1 MENIDLIWS
10 LIFVISFFALLVI
23 NKKIK
28 RNNKI
33 NVLTITFLLIL
44 QILLW
49 AIFSAYL
56 IYFFNNQ
63 LNQIKL
69 LLPINISLFLLFF
82 VIPFEW
88 RNLQKNNQKLTQIFK
103 SYVGQSVLDEIL
115 KTNDDFLQ
123 ANYADVSVLIVDI
136 VGFTKTVEALNL
148 QKSAKLIKSILELLT
163 KAVIAT
169 NGTLDKYNG
178 DGLIA
183 FWGAPLEDK
192 NHAENCIL
200 AAIKM
205 FDFLDQFNQKYNLN
219 INIRIG
225 IESGKVLVGDLGTDF
240 RSSYTILGNCINY
253 ASRLENIAH
262 SYKNLQN
269 FPRKILIGENT
280 QKILQNLAI
289 KNNLLHI
296 GKIKLRGSQNDL
308 DIYTLK

>member
-1 MENIDLIWS
+1 
-10 LIFVISFFALLVI
+10 
-23 NKKIK
+23 
-28 RNNKI
+28 
-33 NVLTITFLLIL
+33 
-44 QILLW
+44 
-49 AIFSAYL
+49 
-56 IYFFNNQ
+56 
-63 LNQIKL
+63 
-69 LLPINISLFLLFF
+69 
-82 VIPFEW
+82 
-88 RNLQKNNQKLTQIFK
+88 
-103 SYVGQSVLDEIL
+103 
-115 KTNDDFLQ
+115 
-123 ANYADVSVLIVDI
+123 
-136 VGFTKTVEALNL
+136 
-148 QKSAKLIKSILELLT
+148 
-163 KAVIAT
+163 
-169 NGTLDKYNG
+169 
-178 DGLIA
+178 
-183 FWGAPLEDK
+183 
-192 NHAENCIL
+192 
-200 AAIKM
+200 M